1 MTTKLYIIALLFTVF
16 ACSKPGQIVQEY
28 QSIDDELWASSQKI
42 SFPIEVNHQ
51 EKTHSLF
58 YLVRYNK
65 DYPYYNFYVKR
76 HLLDSTGKE
85 ISHTLQGMYLFD
97 EKTGQPKGAGWGN
110 NYDYAILADSNML
123 FPYNGKYTIEIQQYM
138 RKDTI
143 QGISDFGIS
152 VSEHE

>member
-1 MTTKLYIIALLFTVF
+1 MKTKLYIVGLLLLF
-16 ACSKPGQIVQEY
+16 ACSEPGQLVQDY
-28 QSIDDELWASSQKI
+28 QSIDDEIWTSQQKLT
-42 SFPIEVNHQ
+42 FPVEVSDH
-51 EKTHSLF
+51 KKPHRLL

-85 ISHTLQGMYLFD
+85 ISSTLQGMYLFD
-97 EKTGQPKGAGWGN
+97 EKTGAPKGGGWGN
-110 NYDYAILADSNML
+110 NYDYSILADSNYL

-143 QGISDFGIS
+143 QGISDFGLSIS
-152 VSEHE
+152 ANE